1 MAARMRIVEQPI
13 CMWGHIAPRE
23 LRSILTLTL
32 MDVPRL
38 LFVQRLFSL
47 SGTDPSRA
55 ITRYTAGSGCGKDN
69 KNK

>member
-1 MAARMRIVEQPI
+1 
-13 CMWGHIAPRE
+13 
-23 LRSILTLTL
+23 L